1 MMHLKSCLP
10 LLLLATAGLA
20 ACDQAPPTRAPD
32 QRSEIP
38 PPPPHSGVIEAN
50 FDRDVAPGEDF
61 YRYVNGTWLAE
72 NEIPADRSSYGA
84 FTVLADR
91 AELQIRALL
100 ERLAKVEKHDDP
112 EAQQLASFYRSFM
125 DDKMA
130 EVKGL
135 KPVQDLLNE
144 IDALESVDALPKFLG
159 QWAAKGL
166 PQPLSFWVGQDARD
180 ATKYIAY
187 LHQGGQIGLP
197 DRSFYLDE
205 GERFDTIRAAY
216 VDYLADMLSRID
228 PVEDDDDGNKSRK
241 AAEAVM
247 ALETRLAEAH
257 WTRVESR
264 DRERTYNR
272 FSLDDTN
279 SLTDDFDLR
288 AALTAA
294 GLDGSDALIVMQP
307 EAITE
312 LAAALGHT
320 DWDTVQHYLVLGVMR
335 EFAPALSADLV
346 EAHFDF
352 YARTLRGVSENR
364 PRWKRAVS
372 AVESSLGEALGKR
385 YVEEHF
391 PPEAKARMERLVDYL
406 TQAYA
411 KSIAELE
418 WMGEDTRKKA
428 LEKLGKFNT
437 KIGYPDQWRDYS
449 ALDVQEGDL
458 VGNLRRAA
466 AFEAERQRGK
476 IGQPVDRDEWFM
488 TPQTVNAYYNP
499 TMNEIVF
506 PAAILQPP
514 FFDMDAEDA
523 VNFGAIGAVIGHEI
537 GHGFD
542 DQGSKYDGD
551 GNLKNWWTE
560 EDRKAF
566 DALTARLVEQYNAY
580 CPIEDHCVNGAL
592 ALGENIGD
600 LGGLSIARKAY
611 LLSAGELPPPIIDDW
626 TAEQRLFI
634 GWAQVWARNFRE
646 EEMITRLKTGPHA
659 PDEFRTNGIVRNID
673 AWYDAFDIDETAPLY
688 LAPEARVSIW

>member
-1 MMHLKSCLP
+1 MKPLMPLLP
-10 LLLLATAGLA
+10 LLLLATLGLS
-20 ACDQAPPTRAPD
+20 ACDRDAQLRTTE
-32 QRSEIP
+32 QRSDIP
-38 PPPPHSGVIEAN
+38 PPPPRSGVIEVN

-61 YRYVNGTWLAE
+61 YRHVNGTWLRE
-72 NEIPADRSSYGA
+72 NPIPADRSSYGA

-100 ERLAKVEKHDDP
+100 ETLAKKEQHDDP
-112 EAQQLASFYRSFM
+112 EDQKLAAFYRSFM
-125 DDKMA
+125 DDKTA
-130 EVKGL
+130 EAKGL
-135 KPVQDLLNE
+135 APVQDLLDA
-144 IDALESVDALPKFLG
+144 IDGLASAEALPAFLG
-159 QWAAKGL
+159 EWAAKGL
-166 PQPLSFWVGQDARD
+166 PQPLSFWVGQDARN
-180 ATKYIAY
+180 ATQYIAY
-187 LHQGGQIGLP
+187 LHQGDQIGLP

-205 GERFDTIRAAY
+205 GERFDTLRAAY
-216 VDYLADMLSRID
+216 VDYLADMLTRID
-228 PVEDDDDGNKSRK
+228 AIEGDDD
-241 AAEAVM
+241 AAATAAAAAVM
-247 ALETRLAEAH
+247 ALETRLAKAH
-257 WTRVESR
+257 WTRVASR

-272 FSLDDTN
+272 FSLDDVNT
-279 SLTDDFDLR
+279 LTGDFDLR
-288 AALTAA
+288 ATLTAA
-294 GLDGSDALIVMQP
+294 GLDGNDALIVMQP

-312 LAAALGHT
+312 LAAALGDT
-320 DWDTVQHYLVLGVMR
+320 EWSTVQHYLKLGVMR
-335 EFAPALSADLV
+335 EFAPSLSKDLV

-372 AVESSLGEALGKR
+372 AVEAALGEALGKR
-385 YVEEHF
+385 YVEKHF
-391 PPEAKARMERLVDYL
+391 PPEAKARMERMVSYL

-411 KSIAELE
+411 QSIKQLD
-418 WMGEDTRKKA
+418 WMGERTKLKA

-437 KIGYPDQWRDYS
+437 KIGYPDRWRDYG
-449 ALDVQEGDL
+449 ALQVEEGDL

-466 AFEAERQRGK
+466 AFESRRERDK

-488 TPQTVNAYYNP
+488 TPQTVNAYYSP

-514 FFDMDAEDA
+514 FFDMYAEDA
-523 VNFGAIGAVIGHEI
+523 INFGAIGGVIGHEI

-551 GNLKNWWTE
+551 GNLKNWWTD

-566 DALTARLVEQYNAY
+566 EALTARLVEQYNAY
-580 CPIEDHCVNGAL
+580 CPLEGHCVNGAL

-611 LLSAGELPPPIIDDW
+611 LLSAGKLPPPIIDGY

-634 GWAQVWARNFRE
+634 GWAQVWARNFRD

-659 PDEFRTNGIVRNID
+659 PDVYRTNGVVRNID
-673 AWYDAFDIDETAPLY
+673 AWYPAFDIDEDAPLY
-688 LAPEARVSIW
+688 LPPEARVSIW